1 MSLEE
6 LRKRRRAATAAR
18 QPGSVWLGWGKE
30 AGRDGDGGSVLE
42 SGAPLSLPSVLG
54 EYLIRPVL
62 QRQANLLSL
71 YQLRK
76 RTSGCN

>member
-30 AGRDGDGGSVLE
+30 KQGAMAT
-42 SGAPLSLPSVLG
+42 GAPLSLPSVLG